1 MLNKLPKISAEILQ
15 KVKTLP
21 RTEVIFGSA
30 AVITV
35 LLLAAIFVAPNKT
48 ERISVA
54 KQEISELS
62 DKIRNHYKVR
72 PDYWGLS
79 TENAV
84 KNKII
89 PPKMIRGNKIVGALG
104 KEINV
109 GQDADGSMI
118 MPGGKRFMISVANI
132 GKSAC
137 KAVLPDNLSH
147 AENPALVNINL
158 IAGGKTYNFEW
169 GGELP
174 LPVTPELADKLC
186 QNNNTISWIYE

>member
-62 DKIRNHYKVR
+62 NKIRNHYKVR

-104 KEINV
+104 KELNV
-109 GQDADGSMI
+109 GQDEAGSMI
-118 MPGGKRFMISVANI
+118 MPGGKRFMITVANV

-147 AENPALVNINL
+147 AENPALVAVKL
-158 IAGGKTYNFEW
+158 IAADKVYKFEW
-169 GGELP
+169 GGKLP
-174 LPVTPELADKLC
+174 LPITAEQANNLC
-186 QNNNTISWIYE
+186 QNNNTIAWIYE

>member
-89 PPKMIRGNKIVGALG
+89 PPKMIRGNKIIGALG
-104 KEINV
+104 KELNV
-109 GQDADGSMI
+109 GQDEAGSMI
-118 MPGGKRFMISVANI
+118 MPGGKRFMITVANV

-147 AENPALVNINL
+147 AENPALVAVKL
-158 IAGGKTYNFEW
+158 IAADKVYKFEW
-169 GGELP
+169 GGKLP
-174 LPVTPELADKLC
+174 LPITAEQANNLC
-186 QNNNTISWIYE
+186 QNNNTIAWIYE

>member
-1 MLNKLPKISAEILQ
+1 MLEAGNKILQ
-15 KVKTLP
+15 KIKTLP
-21 RTEVIFGSA
+21 RTEIIFGFA
-30 AVITV
+30 AIAAA
-35 LLLAAIFVAPNKT
+35 LLLAAIVLTPDKNK
-48 ERISVA
+48 RISTA
-54 KQEISELS
+54 KHEISELS
-62 DKIRNHYKVR
+62 NKIRNHYKVR

-84 KNKII
+84 KNNII
-89 PPKMIRGNKIVGALG
+89 PLQMVYGNKIIGALG

-158 IAGGKTYNFEW
+158 TAGNKTYNFEW

-174 LPVTPELADKLC
+174 LPVTPEQANKLC
-186 QNNNTISWIYE
+186 QNNNTISWTYE

>member
-89 PPKMIRGNKIVGALG
+89 PPKMIRGNKIVGAFG

-109 GQDADGSMI
+109 GQDEAGSMI
-118 MPGGKRFMISVANI
+118 MPGGKRFMITVANV

-147 AENPALVNINL
+147 AENPALVAVKL
-158 IAGGKTYNFEW
+158 IAADKVYKFEW
-169 GGELP
+169 GGKLP
-174 LPVTPELADKLC
+174 LPITAEQANNLC
-186 QNNNTISWIYE
+186 QNNNTIAWIYE

>member
-62 DKIRNHYKVR
+62 NKIRNHYKVR

-84 KNKII
+84 KNNII
-89 PPKMIRGNKIVGALG
+89 PPQMVHGNKIIGALG

-118 MPGGKRFMISVANI
+118 MPGGKRFMVSVANI

>member
-21 RTEVIFGSA
+21 LTEVIFGSA

-54 KQEISELS
+54 KQEISKLS

-104 KEINV
+104 KELNV
-109 GQDADGSMI
+109 GQDEVGSMI
-118 MPGGKRFMISVANI
+118 MPGGKRFMITVANV

-147 AENPALVNINL
+147 AENPALVAVKL
-158 IAGGKTYNFEW
+158 IAADKVYKFEW
-169 GGELP
+169 GGKLP
-174 LPVTPELADKLC
+174 LPITAEQANNLC
-186 QNNNTISWIYE
+186 QNNNTIAWIYE

>member
-35 LLLAAIFVAPNKT
+35 LLLAAIFAAPNKT

-104 KEINV
+104 KELNV
-109 GQDADGSMI
+109 GQDEVGSMI
-118 MPGGKRFMISVANI
+118 MPGGKRFMITVANV

-147 AENPALVNINL
+147 AENPALVAVKL
-158 IAGGKTYNFEW
+158 IAADKVYNFEW
-169 GGELP
+169 GGKLP
-174 LPVTPELADKLC
+174 LPIAAEQANKLC
-186 QNNNTISWIYE
+186 QNNNTIAWIYE

>member
-104 KEINV
+104 KELNV
-109 GQDADGSMI
+109 GQDEAGSMI
-118 MPGGKRFMISVANI
+118 MPGGKRFMITVANV

-147 AENPALVNINL
+147 AENPALVAVKL
-158 IAGGKTYNFEW
+158 IAADKVYKFEW
-169 GGELP
+169 GGKLP
-174 LPVTPELADKLC
+174 LPITAEQANNLC
-186 QNNNTISWIYE
+186 QNNNTIAWIYE

>member
-21 RTEVIFGSA
+21 RTEVIFGYA

-62 DKIRNHYKVR
+62 NKIRNHYKVR

-104 KEINV
+104 KELNV
-109 GQDADGSMI
+109 GQDEVGSMI
-118 MPGGKRFMISVANI
+118 MPGGKRFMITVANV

-147 AENPALVNINL
+147 AENPALVAVKL
-158 IAGGKTYNFEW
+158 IAADKVYNFEW
-169 GGELP
+169 GGKLP
-174 LPVTPELADKLC
+174 LPITAEQANNLC
-186 QNNNTISWIYE
+186 QNNNTIAWIYE

>member
-62 DKIRNHYKVR
+62 DKIRNHYKVH

>member
-89 PPKMIRGNKIVGALG
+89 PLQMVRGNKIVGALG

-109 GQDADGSMI
+109 GQDEAGSMI
-118 MPGGKRFMISVANI
+118 MPGGKRFMITVANV

-147 AENPALVNINL
+147 AENPALVAVKL
-158 IAGGKTYNFEW
+158 IAADKVYKFEW
-169 GGELP
+169 GGKLP
-174 LPVTPELADKLC
+174 LPITAEQANNLC
-186 QNNNTISWIYE
+186 QNNNTIAWIYE

>member
-62 DKIRNHYKVR
+62 NKIRNHYKVR

-84 KNKII
+84 KNNII
-89 PPKMIRGNKIVGALG
+89 PPQMVHGNKIIGALG

>member
-1 MLNKLPKISAEILQ
+1 MLEAGNKILQ
-15 KVKTLP
+15 KIKTLP
-21 RTEVIFGSA
+21 RTEIIFGFA
-30 AVITV
+30 AIAAA
-35 LLLAAIFVAPNKT
+35 LLLAAIVLTPDKNK
-48 ERISVA
+48 RISTA

-62 DKIRNHYKVR
+62 NKIRNHYKVR

-84 KNKII
+84 KNNII
-89 PPKMIRGNKIVGALG
+89 PPQMVHGNKIIGALG

-147 AENPALVNINL
+147 TENPALVNINL
-158 IAGGKTYNFEW
+158 TAGNKTYIFEW

-174 LPVTPELADKLC
+174 LPVTPEQANKLC

>member
-62 DKIRNHYKVR
+62 NKIRNHYKVR

-84 KNKII
+84 KNNII
-89 PPKMIRGNKIVGALG
+89 PPQMVHGNKIIGSLG

>member
-109 GQDADGSMI
+109 GQDEAGSMI
-118 MPGGKRFMISVANI
+118 MPGGKRFMITVANV

-147 AENPALVNINL
+147 AENPALVAVKL
-158 IAGGKTYNFEW
+158 IAADKVYKFEW
-169 GGELP
+169 GGKLP
-174 LPVTPELADKLC
+174 LPITAEQANNLC
-186 QNNNTISWIYE
+186 QNNNTIAWIYE